1 MCPVCIV
8 QKQTVVVEVVEVV
21 VVEEEVEGMKL
32 VVVLVG
38 WLY

>member
-1 MCPVCIV
+1 MCPVCIG
-8 QKQTVVVEVVEVV
+8 QKLPVVVEVV
-21 VVEEEVEGMKL
+21 VVEEEEVEVMKL

>member
-8 QKQTVVVEVVEVV
+8 QKLPVVVEAVVVEVVEVV
-21 VVEEEVEGMKL
+21 EEVMKL